1 MRDDTVI
8 TAVIFDRGRAG
19 VVGLSANAGD
29 EEREDHLELGVEEEC
44 TCGVGGAPA
53 EAAGTIRWH
62 VLAAQAGSERAAG
75 SGAAGSSGGER
86 WVLQTRVEL

>member
-53 EAAGTIRWH
+53 DGSRDYQVARASSAGR
-62 VLAAQAGSERAAG
+62 Q
-75 SGAAGSSGGER
+75 
-86 WVLQTRVEL
+86 